1 MTSLLET
8 RSGVFAIGAT
18 TGLDAGFTMG
28 VATGFTTGVGIM
40 SDMTTGGMM
49 GSAVEGGAMGV
60 VGVGFARVG
69 VAIATNPTIDT
80 TFKSS
85 KLSFISLPPETRV

>member
-1 MTSLLET
+1 M
-8 RSGVFAIGAT
+8 FAIGAT

-28 VATGFTTGVGIM
+28 VATGFTTGVATGVGIM
-40 SDMTTGGMM
+40 SDMTTGGMI
-49 GSAVEGGAMGV
+49 GSAVEGGAMGL